1 MLPTGDE
8 RTVLKALQALG
19 VADAE
24 KIASKAVLSPGYVE
38 EVCQSLI
45 EKDFVRQNNQG
56 VYRLT
61 PKGETFNLSKYVVT
75 PRRASIFRDW

>member
-1 MLPTGDE
+1 MLPTGNE
-8 RTVLKALQALG
+8 RTVLKALQAMS

-24 KIASKAVLSPGYVE
+24 AIARKAVLSTAYVE
-38 EVCQSLI
+38 EVCLSLT
-45 EKDFVRQNNQG
+45 EKGFIRLTSRG